1 MAGRTGN
8 KSKRRS
14 FGRIERRA
22 SGRYRAGFT
31 APDGRL
37 YRAPSTFDTK
47 DDAIAWLAARRA
59 EIQLNDWAP
68 DIVERSVAKK
78 AVPTFEEYAKRWLNT
93 RKTRGQPL
101 RPTTRDHY
109 EYVLEST
116 LYPTFGE
123 MTIDE
128 ISVEEVNDW
137 YEKVVPGRESQRAHA
152 YSLLRT
158 ILATAASTRPKPL
171 ILFNPAHIRGAGNV
185 KPVHKV
191 APASLDEL
199 EVIVTN
205 LPDRYRL
212 MALLAA
218 WCAMRFGEL
227 AELRRGDLDLK
238 NNRVLI
244 RRAVVRVRG
253 EMIVGPPK
261 TDAGI
266 RDVAIPPHLVPAVE
280 HHLEAHVTTESD
292 ALVFPAAADSQRH
305 MQPSTLYKV
314 YYPAREMAGRRDLRW
329 HDLRHTGAVLAAQT
343 GATLAELM
351 GRLGHTT
358 PGAAM
363 RYQHAAADRDAEIAR
378 RLSNLAG
385 RVGGSDDIAS

>member
-1 MAGRTGN
+1 M
-8 KSKRRS
+8 K
-14 FGRIERRA
+14 
-22 SGRYRAGFT
+22 
-31 APDGRL
+31 
-37 YRAPSTFDTK
+37 
-47 DDAIAWLAARRA
+47 
-59 EIQLNDWAP
+59 
-68 DIVERSVAKK
+68 
-78 AVPTFEEYAKRWLNT
+78 PT
-93 RKTRGQPL
+93 
-101 RPTTRDHY
+101 
-109 EYVLEST
+109 
-116 LYPTFGE
+116 
-123 MTIDE
+123 
-128 ISVEEVNDW
+128 
-137 YEKVVPGRESQRAHA
+137 
-152 YSLLRT
+152 
-158 ILATAASTRPKPL
+158 
-171 ILFNPAHIRGAGNV
+171 
-185 KPVHKV
+185 HKV
-191 APASLDEL
+191 APASLGEL
-199 EVIVTN
+199 EVIVKN

-227 AELRRGDLDLK
+227 AELRRADLDLT

-280 HHLEAHVTTESD
+280 HHLDAHVGPGPD
-292 ALVFPAAADSQRH
+292 ALLFPAAADSQRH

-314 YYPAREMAGRRDLRW
+314 FYPAHEMAGRKDLRW

-378 RLSNLAG
+378 RLSAL
-385 RVGGSDDIAS
+385 VGE